1 MIVRS
6 FLLLAVFLV
15 GCEGS
20 RYGDPEDA
28 EQVTLDNGQ
37 TVWEV
42 QCTGTAMECGAT
54 ARQLCSGGY
63 KRVSAV
69 TEDLPSVRAFNLS
82 ANRDVIVSRGNLYTW
97 QVVCTE

>member
-1 MIVRS
+1 MLVRN
-6 FLLLAVFLV
+6 LLLCAALLG
-15 GCEGS
+15 GCEGG

-42 QCTGTAMECGAT
+42 QCTGTTMECGAT

-69 TEDLPSVRAFNLS
+69 SEDLPSVRAFNLS
-82 ANRDVIVSRGNLYTW
+82 LNREVIISRGNLYTW
-97 QVVCTE
+97 QVVCTG